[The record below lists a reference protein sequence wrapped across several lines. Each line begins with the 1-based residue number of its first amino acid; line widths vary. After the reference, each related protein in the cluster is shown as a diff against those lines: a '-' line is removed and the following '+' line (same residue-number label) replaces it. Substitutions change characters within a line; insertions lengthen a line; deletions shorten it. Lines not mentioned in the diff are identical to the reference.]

1 MIENVESVS
10 EMLSKIDTN
19 LPVAK
24 YDESGNLISNF
35 DEMKNLYVRVY
46 KHRLRHRDIKPG
58 FEQLRELK
66 ENLFKMRKTVAMGR
80 KTDQWSTSEVV
91 NVLKLLKVNKATD
104 PVGHV
109 NEIFKPG
116 VAGVDLVQSLV
127 TLCNMMK
134 EECQLP
140 AFLELANITSIYKR
154 KGSKLD
160 LNNDR
165 GIFTVTCLRTILD
178 KLLYN
183 DFYDEIDSNLSDS
196 NVGGRKKRNIRDNL
210 FIVYGIINNAIQN
223 NLEVDMNL
231 YDVAKCFDAQWH
243 AETMNDM
250 WNVGVN
256 NDKFALMSK
265 LNEKCNIGI
274 KTPAGMTERFR
285 LEEIEMQG
293 TVAGPIKATVQ
304 IDSLGRDCY
313 ERREGLYLYNDCV
326 SVPPLSMCDDVASFA
341 LCGVQSVMTN
351 AIINAM
357 IESKKLEFGPT
368 KCYNLHV
375 GKSETFCQDLKVHGE
390 SMSKRQFET
399 YLGDIVS
406 VDAKNDHNLE
416 KRKNNGIGAISQIMS
431 TVKQVTLGHY
441 HFEVTLIMRDS
452 ILISKMIYS
461 SEIWYNLTKH
471 QFTKLEKI
479 DEMFMRRILDLP
491 SSAPRIS

>member
-1 MIENVESVS
+1 MILDQVS
-10 EMLSKIDTN
+10 YSADLTGNLSRLKMWKVKQKVCPKIDTN

-24 YDESGNLISNF
+24 YDESGNLISNS

-210 FIVYGIINNAIQN
+210 FIVYGITNNVIKN
-223 NLEVDMNL
+223 NLEVDM
-231 YDVAKCFDAQWH
+231 
-243 AETMNDM
+243 
-250 WNVGVN
+250 
-256 NDKFALMSK
+256 
-265 LNEKCNIGI
+265 
-274 KTPAGMTERFR
+274 
-285 LEEIEMQG
+285 
-293 TVAGPIKATVQ
+293 
-304 IDSLGRDCY
+304 
-313 ERREGLYLYNDCV
+313 
-326 SVPPLSMCDDVASFA
+326 
-341 LCGVQSVMTN
+341 
-351 AIINAM
+351 
-357 IESKKLEFGPT
+357 
-368 KCYNLHV
+368 
-375 GKSETFCQDLKVHGE
+375 
-390 SMSKRQFET
+390 
-399 YLGDIVS
+399 
-406 VDAKNDHNLE
+406 
-416 KRKNNGIGAISQIMS
+416 
-431 TVKQVTLGHY
+431 
-441 HFEVTLIMRDS
+441 
-452 ILISKMIYS
+452 IY
-461 SEIWYNLTKH
+461 I
-471 QFTKLEKI
+471 
-479 DEMFMRRILDLP
+479 
-491 SSAPRIS
+491 